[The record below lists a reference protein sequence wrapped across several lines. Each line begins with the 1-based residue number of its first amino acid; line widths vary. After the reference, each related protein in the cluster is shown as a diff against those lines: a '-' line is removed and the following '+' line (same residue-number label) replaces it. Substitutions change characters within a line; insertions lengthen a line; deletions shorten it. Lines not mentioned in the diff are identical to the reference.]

1 MLYILKYTEKQKEK
15 QQLALLLFF
24 ERRMMNPEFE
34 YLYSN
39 HYALIV
45 AYFH

>member
-24 ERRMMNPEFE
+24 ERRMMNPEVE
-34 YLYSN
+34 YLYSTTSS
-39 HYALIV
+39 L
-45 AYFH
+45 